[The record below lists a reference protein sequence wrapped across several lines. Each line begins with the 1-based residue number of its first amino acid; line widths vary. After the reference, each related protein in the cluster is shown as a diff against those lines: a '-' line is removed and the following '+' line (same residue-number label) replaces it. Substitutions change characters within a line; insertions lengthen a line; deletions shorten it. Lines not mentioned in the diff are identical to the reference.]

1 MTQAFDYPNALVVCQ
16 RGPIACVAN
25 AEKYDL
31 MDLEKGERIPL
42 FPIMQNVEISEDTPS
57 TEPTLPPLMVSVG
70 EEDFLVTTGT
80 RINDPAIGLF
90 VDLNGD
96 PVRGTLMFS
105 SYPRAMSTTSSL
117 QN

>member
-1 MTQAFDYPNALVVCQ
+1 
-16 RGPIACVAN
+16 
-25 AEKYDL
+25 

-42 FPIMQNVEISEDTPS
+42 FPIMQNAPISSDTPS

-70 EEDFLVTTGT
+70 QEDFLVTTGT
-80 RINDPAIGLF
+80 TIRDPAIGLF

-105 SYPRAMSTTSSL
+105 SYPRAMSTISPL
-117 QN
+117 PNCL

>member
-1 MTQAFDYPNALVVCQ
+1 MVCQ

-42 FPIMQNVEISEDTPS
+42 FPIMQNAPEPSEDGTPAG
-57 TEPTLPPLMVSVG
+57 PLLPPLMVGVG

-80 RINDPAIGLF
+80 ALNDPALGMFI
-90 VDLNGD
+90 DLNGD

-105 SYPRAMSTTSSL
+105 TYPKAMSIYRL
-117 QN
+117 LYIQN

>member
-1 MTQAFDYPNALVVCQ
+1 
-16 RGPIACVAN
+16 
-25 AEKYDL
+25 

-42 FPIMQNVEISEDTPS
+42 FPIVQNAPISDDTPS
-57 TEPTLPPLMVSVG
+57 TEPKLPPLMVSVG
-70 EEDFLVTTGT
+70 QEDFLVTTGT
-80 RINDPAIGLF
+80 TLRDPSIGVF

-105 SYPRAMSTTSSL
+105 SYPRAMSPTSSL